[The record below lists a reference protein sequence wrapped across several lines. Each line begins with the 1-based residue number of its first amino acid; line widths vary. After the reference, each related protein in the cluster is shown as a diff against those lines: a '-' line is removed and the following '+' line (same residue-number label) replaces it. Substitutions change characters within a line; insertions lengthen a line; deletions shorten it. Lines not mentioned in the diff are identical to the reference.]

1 MEINKLISI
10 VREKLE
16 KNIKTESLIVE
27 DKTFLHKNHSTHKM
41 GKYHLKLTVESTEL
55 KKFNKIT
62 ATKKIYKILDNELKQ
77 YIHSIQILII

>member
-10 VREKLE
+10 VKEKLE
-16 KNIKTESLIVE
+16 KNIETELIIVE

>member
-10 VREKLE
+10 VKEKLE
-16 KNIKTESLIVE
+16 KNIETESIIVE

-62 ATKKIYKILDNELKQ
+62 ATKKIYKILDNELKY

>member
-1 MEINKLISI
+1 MEINKLILI

-62 ATKKIYKILDNELKQ
+62 ATKKIYKILDNELKY

>member
-27 DKTFLHKNHSTHKM
+27 DKTFLHKNHLSHKM
-41 GKYHLKLTVESTEL
+41 GKYHLKLTVESKEL
-55 KKFNKIT
+55 RKFNKII
-62 ATKKIYKILDNELKQ
+62 ATKKIYEILDNELKH

>member
-10 VREKLE
+10 VKEKLE

-62 ATKKIYKILDNELKQ
+62 ATKKIYKILDNELKY

>member
-1 MEINKLISI
+1 MEINKLILI

>member
-62 ATKKIYKILDNELKQ
+62 ATKKIYKILDNELKY

>member
-1 MEINKLISI
+1 MEINKLILI

-16 KNIKTESLIVE
+16 KNLKTKSLIVE

-62 ATKKIYKILDNELKQ
+62 ATKKIYKILDNELKY

>member
-1 MEINKLISI
+1 MEINKLILI

-77 YIHSIQILII
+77 YIHSKQILII